1 MSILTFKS
9 SLLKNNLFIPSQTI
23 DITMY
28 QSDELKRFLIT
39 LRERTK
45 SKGKLNFFS
54 VLPQQKLPPK
64 LPVPNVER
72 TLSRYLDAVRAFIP
86 EPDLKKSEKIV
97 QNFLNKKDDVEAI
110 EAKLR
115 LRSEEVENWV
125 KKTLFLF

>member
-1 MSILTFKS
+1 
-9 SLLKNNLFIPSQTI
+9 
-23 DITMY
+23 MY

-45 SKGKLNFFS
+45 NQRKLYFFS